1 MTKKLFLTLVSAV
14 FFVLMLA
21 ACGNNDK
28 NKEESENTD
37 IGDTDTAAVPDTD
50 PADTGDTETV
60 PDEEPTEVEDTEIV
74 PDEDPAETNGTEPD
88 NVEKDGCTIKS
99 SFGTHSFRK
108 DITDTCVKEA
118 VAHPACK
125 WHATE
130 ESAAKYITECLRYET
145 TFIKKCKD
153 ESEEQI
159 IECPDFIPESLKFTK
174 LAGCDVYS
182 IDPDYACATPCAE
195 LYFSTDND
203 MFHTVLASEVNIST
217 PIMYIKSSGEN
228 GVYFEAGFHPGLNNA
243 AFIWSEKAEDGTEI
257 KKKAFLK
264 MRVVDPVTGEG
275 EGEEVDDSDQIPA
288 QCEDYED
295 RLYTEGDLIPDGCG
309 ILICSEEGWIP
320 YGNLGCYDECDP
332 DGVLEIRYWDCPNG
346 EELEWCICE
355 EDEEHG
361 SIWSCINR
369 VDLTCPAE

>member
-1 MTKKLFLTLVSAV
+1 MTKKSFLTLVLAV
-14 FFVLMLA
+14 FLVLMIA
-21 ACGNNDK
+21 ACGNDK
-28 NKEESENTD
+28 NKDESENTD
-37 IGDTDTAAVPDTD
+37 TDAA
-50 PADTGDTETV
+50 
-60 PDEEPTEVEDTEIV
+60 PDEEQSEIDDADDTEAFSDIDMDEI
-74 PDEDPAETNGTEPD
+74 PD
-88 NVEKDGCTIKS
+88 DGCTTKS
-99 SFGTHSFRK
+99 SFGTHSLMR
-108 DITDTCVKEA
+108 DITDTCVKEI
-118 VAHPACK
+118 VGHPGGCK
-125 WHATE
+125 WQYNE
-130 ESAAKYITECLRYET
+130 QRAAKYISEHLRYEM
-145 TFIKKCKD
+145 TFIKECED
-153 ESEEQI
+153 ENEKI
-159 IECPDFIPESLKFTK
+159 IECPDFIPEALKLTK
-174 LAGCDVYS
+174 LAGCDVYT
-182 IDPDYACATPCAE
+182 IDPYSGCSAPCPDI
-195 LYFSTDND
+195 YFSTDND
-203 MFHTVLASEVNIST
+203 IFHTVLVGEIDAYPSSVI
-217 PIMYIKSSGEN
+217 YIKSSGEK
-228 GVYFEAGFHPGLNNA
+228 GVSFEAEFHLGLNNA

-355 EDEEHG
+355 ADEEYG